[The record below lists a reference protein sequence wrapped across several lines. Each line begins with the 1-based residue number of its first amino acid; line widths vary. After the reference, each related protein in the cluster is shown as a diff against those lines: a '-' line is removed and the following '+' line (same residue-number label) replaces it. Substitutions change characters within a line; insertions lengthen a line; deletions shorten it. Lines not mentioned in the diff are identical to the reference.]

1 MKKRGTR
8 GEGEGAQKKK
18 KKTKKKDKKRQKK
31 KTKNKESSIEVKLEE
46 KKKNF
51 DSVIE
56 PIKNEDKNKRRKTH
70 IFFLG
75 PRANLPTR
83 AEYIY
88 INKRRGSKCTRNITA
103 STPRLSLVLLRLRR

>member
-1 MKKRGTR
+1 M
-8 GEGEGAQKKK
+8 
-18 KKTKKKDKKRQKK
+18 
-31 KTKNKESSIEVKLEE
+31 IEVVKLEE

-70 IFFLG
+70 IFFWD
-75 PRANLPTR
+75 PARIYQRAR
-83 AEYIY
+83 SIYIY
-88 INKRRGSKCTRNITA
+88 KRRGSKCTRNITV